1 MNELYNPEVKE
12 NFLKSQSPNSYKVYH
27 RVLAKIAVS
36 ERFYGKDVSS
46 FIPEEYTELLHSLN
60 ASSPNSI
67 ATQHSVI
74 HNYIKFAVENGGAS
88 PNRLVD
94 NVAAMFTNEE
104 LEQFIRAD
112 ARENQILTSDELD
125 EFVDFCY
132 NEQDA
137 ALVQAL
143 REGIK
148 GIGSAE
154 LINLK
159 ICDIDAANK
168 TVQLHD
174 RNASRTLEIS
184 PKAIDLLLEAHH
196 QEKYWRRNGE
206 STSKKSTYFYLPQT
220 EYVFKPN
227 GQHRMEPVNAQILRR
242 RLNTLANWH
251 GNPFLNVTNVW
262 KSGAAEYGRQLMK
275 EYGVD
280 VLETRH
286 YEMICE
292 RYGINPAR
300 TSSIRQSI
308 GEYIDGVAR
317 LS

>member
-1 MNELYNPEVKE
+1 MSELYNPEVKE

-27 RVLAKIAVS
+27 RVLTKIAVS
-36 ERFYGKDVSS
+36 ERFYDKDVSS

-125 EFVDFCY
+125 EFVAFCY

-137 ALVQAL
+137 ALIQAL

-148 GIGSAE
+148 GTGGEE

-159 ICDIDAANK
+159 IQDININER
-168 TVQLHD
+168 TVNLHSVD
-174 RNASRTLEIS
+174 GDRTLKVDYETI
-184 PKAIDLLLEAHH
+184 KLLLEAHR
-196 QEKYWRRNGE
+196 QDKYWRKNGE
-206 STSKKSTYFYLPQT
+206 STSKKSKHLYLSPT
-220 EYVFKPN
+220 DHIFKPT
-227 GQHRMEPVNAQILRR
+227 GQRLEPVNYQILRR
-242 RLNTLANWH
+242 RLKTLADWH
-251 GNPFLNVTNVW
+251 GNSFLNVTNVW
-262 KSGAAEYGRQLMK
+262 MSGAAEYGRKLMM
-275 EYGVD
+275 EYNVEQ
-280 VLETRH
+280 LETKH
-286 YEMICE
+286 YEMICKK
-292 RYGINPAR
+292 YGIDPVR
-300 TSSIRQSI
+300 SSYVRRSI
-308 GEYIDGVAR
+308 GAYIDGVTR
-317 LS
+317 LR